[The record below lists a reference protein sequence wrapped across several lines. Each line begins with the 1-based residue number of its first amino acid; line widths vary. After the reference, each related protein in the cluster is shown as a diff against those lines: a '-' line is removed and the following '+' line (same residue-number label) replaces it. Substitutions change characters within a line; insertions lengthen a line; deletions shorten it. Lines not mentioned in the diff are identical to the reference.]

1 MLIEF
6 ALMFVVAPLKVL
18 FQAISETNCQY
29 GQGKIVKILRGS
41 QAKDVTTKDQNLA
54 VFNTGQCRSSAW
66 WGAFHRQLQPV
77 WLAPEPKQSTSH
89 KWTAFTLT
97 PKATR
102 VLSHN
107 DQLLLADPMPPKV

>member
-41 QAKDVTTKDQNLA
+41 QAKDITTKD
-54 VFNTGQCRSSAW
+54 
-66 WGAFHRQLQPV
+66 
-77 WLAPEPKQSTSH
+77 
-89 KWTAFTLT
+89 
-97 PKATR
+97 
-102 VLSHN
+102 
-107 DQLLLADPMPPKV
+107 